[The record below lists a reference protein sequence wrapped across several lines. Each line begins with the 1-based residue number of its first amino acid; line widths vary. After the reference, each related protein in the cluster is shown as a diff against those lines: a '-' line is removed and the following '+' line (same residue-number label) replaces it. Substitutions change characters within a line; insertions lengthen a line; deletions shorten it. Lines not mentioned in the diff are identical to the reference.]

1 MSILNTPDDPR
12 HAVPNPIGQG
22 LYRTVPLAAI
32 ILGFGIVAF
41 YYGQLPAEIPMHFNA
56 RGEADSYGPKILLWL
71 LPLINLAMF
80 YGLEATT
87 KSGFKWFNYPV
98 KITEANAAEQ
108 HRIALQ
114 LIAVLRLVVNLL
126 FSWIIYSLVSAALKG
141 EGMLNMW
148 VLGAFLV
155 AIFGPIIYFT
165 VEANKA
171 K

>member
-1 MSILNTPDDPR
+1 MSTLNTPEDPR
-12 HAVPNPIGQG
+12 HTVTNPMGQG
-22 LYRTVPLAAI
+22 LYRTAPLAAI

-41 YYGQLPAEIPMHFNA
+41 YYGQLPAEIPIHFNSS
-56 RGEADSYGPKILLWL
+56 GEADSYGAKILLWV
-71 LPLINLAMF
+71 LPVINLAIF

-98 KITEANAAEQ
+98 KITETNAAEQ

-126 FSWIIYSLVSAALKG
+126 FAWIIYSLVFAALKG
-141 EGMLNMW
+141 GGTLNMW
-148 VLGAFLV
+148 VLAGFLLAV
-155 AIFGPIIYFT
+155 FGPIIYFT
-165 VEANKA
+165 VEANKS